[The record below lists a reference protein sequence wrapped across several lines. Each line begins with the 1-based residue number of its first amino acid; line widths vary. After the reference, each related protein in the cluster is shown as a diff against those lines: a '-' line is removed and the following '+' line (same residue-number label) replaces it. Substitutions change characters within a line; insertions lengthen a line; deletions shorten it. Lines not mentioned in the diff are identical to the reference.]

1 MRSLPSLALA
11 LPALALLAPA
21 AARAADFYTEADLG
35 ALIFIGPGS
44 ENADPGPAFGGRIG
58 LGIFSWLSIG
68 GVVNAST
75 HQAQVP
81 GPSVGQYFQLYQT
94 GGELRLKVRAGS
106 FGFFAQGGAG
116 YAFISTNILDAVA
129 VTAPDK
135 HNGLY
140 ITGGGGLEYAT
151 ENPRYAFGLSGA
163 FTEFADF
170 GSLQAVSVNI
180 YLRYT
185 K

>member
-1 MRSLPSLALA
+1 MRSLPLLALA
-11 LPALALLAPA
+11 IPALAGLAPA
-21 AARAADFYTEADLG
+21 SARAADFYTEADLG
-35 ALIFIGPGS
+35 ALIFIGPGA

-58 LGIFSWLSIG
+58 VGIFSWLSIG
-68 GVVNAST
+68 GVVNTST

-81 GPSVGQYFQLYQT
+81 GPSLGQYFQLYQV
-94 GGELRLKVRAGS
+94 GAELRLRARAGS

-129 VTAPDK
+129 ITAPDK
-135 HNGLY
+135 HNGLAF
-140 ITGGGGLEYAT
+140 TGGGGLEYAT
-151 ENPRYAFGLSGA
+151 ENPRYAFGLAGA
-163 FTEFADF
+163 FTEFVDF
-170 GSLQAVSVNI
+170 ASLQAVSVNV